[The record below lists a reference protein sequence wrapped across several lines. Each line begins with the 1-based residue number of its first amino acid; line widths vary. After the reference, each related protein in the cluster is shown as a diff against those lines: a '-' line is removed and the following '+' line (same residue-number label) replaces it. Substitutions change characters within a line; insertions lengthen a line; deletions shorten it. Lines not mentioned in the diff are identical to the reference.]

1 VNYDEVYQQLE
12 DAVRAVEE
20 LLNSTAVSA
29 TELNHKQQQLA
40 HVEKTLRQFKDKTI
54 PVPDEMRNLK
64 LKLVMEIDCLRQQV
78 NFKNN
83 ITRLLQNS
91 FPAIYNSTNIKTKQT
106 TTKRK
111 KTGGRITLKE
121 MIDTQTIQP
130 GQEVYAMLRGNVIKG
145 KITYEGQI
153 KIQST
158 GQCFDSPSS
167 AGVAVTNNSV
177 NGWTFWF
184 IKEGSKSRNLD
195 YYRTQHKNITKRGE

>member
-1 VNYDEVYQQLE
+1 MNYDEVYQQLE

-64 LKLVMEIDCLRQQV
+64 LKLVMEVDYLRQQV
-78 NFKNN
+78 NFKDN
-83 ITRLLQNS
+83 IKRLLQNS
-91 FPAIYNSTNIKTKQT
+91 FPTIYKSSNIKTKQT
-106 TTKRK
+106 KKKRK
-111 KTGGRITLKE
+111 KTGGRVTIKE
-121 MIDTQTIQP
+121 MIDTKTIQP

-145 KITYEGQI
+145 KIIQEGQI

-184 IKEGSKSRNLD
+184 IQEGGKSRNLD
-195 YYRTQHKNITKRGE
+195 YYRARHKNIIKRGE